1 MYNLWLLPPLKS
13 MTLRLDKNEYI
24 IIIVII
30 IVIVI
35 LCTCVYDLYRK

>member
-1 MYNLWLLPPLKS
+1 